1 MSTKEKSSKA
11 NASNKASAAAA
22 VAAPLDLYSADKSE
36 ISRTLYGQVQWE
48 ELLRNGIILQHR
60 DHQLL
65 ERAQANLSVVLDS
78 PADAEEYAKMLLKIA
93 EQSTTNVIVQQ
104 YVFTRIEEIL
114 GIGIDFTD
122 ANADAYGTKHAKLFT
137 VEVPGSNA
145 RVLNDNAFVRA
156 IGFSDNYVQ
165 KSASVGFATLLSMYE
180 GNATALV
187 NWINSKLPSASAD
200 VWEVALPALGAVTRS
215 AQGRA
220 ALMRSGIVGSII
232 GILRRI
238 SVVGKPQHVYE
249 LVFALWTLSL
259 NETDAHAYLA
269 AGTVPTLL
277 EFLAAASS
285 KKVIRIILFTLKNL
299 ATLGNDNILN
309 EMFSA
314 GILRLV
320 DNLAGNGTIKQMNDP
335 EVDADFRVLMDV
347 LNRNY
352 RELSSFDRLRSE
364 YEAGSL
370 RWGIVHNEKFW
381 RENVKYLEKDDFAL
395 LKHMLTFVNS
405 SDPTAVSIA
414 LYDIGEFVRF
424 YPNGRVLVSKFGGK
438 QSIMNLLESE
448 NEEIQRHALQCVSKI
463 MVTNWEHLN

>member
-1 MSTKEKSSKA
+1 MSSKA
-11 NASNKASAAAA
+11 NASNKTGGSTKASAAP
-22 VAAPLDLYSADKSE
+22 VAAPLDLYSADKNE

-65 ERAQANLSVVLDS
+65 ERAQSNLSVVLDS
-78 PADAEEYAKMLLKIA
+78 PSDAEEYAKMLLKIA

-114 GIGIDFTD
+114 GIGIDLTD
-122 ANADAYGTKHAKLFT
+122 ANADAFGTKHAKLFT
-137 VEVPGSNA
+137 VEVGAN
-145 RVLNDNAFVRA
+145 RILNDNAFVRA

-165 KSASVGFATLLSMYE
+165 KSASVAFATLLSVYD
-180 GNATALV
+180 GNVTALV
-187 NWINSKLPSASAD
+187 SWINSKLPSTSAD
-200 VWEVALPALGAVTRS
+200 VWEVALPALGSVTRS

-220 ALMRSGIVGSII
+220 ALMRTGIVGSIV

-238 SVVGKPQHVYE
+238 TVVGKAQHIYE
-249 LVFALWTLSL
+249 LIFALWTLSL
-259 NETDAHAYLA
+259 HEGDVQAYLA

-277 EFLAAASS
+277 EFLATASS
-285 KKVIRIILFTLKNL
+285 KKVIRIIVFTLKNL
-299 ATLGNDNILN
+299 AALGNDTILN
-309 EMFSA
+309 EMFSS

-320 DNLAGNGTIKQMNDP
+320 DNLAGSGTIKLMNDA
-335 EVDADFRVLMDV
+335 EADADFRALQDI

-364 YEAGSL
+364 YEAGAL

-395 LKHMLTFVNS
+395 LKQMLTFVTS